1 MLSWYNISKYKVGKP
16 VEEKRRIRKTIWRLQ
31 RVKTWQ
37 LLVILV
43 LMGFVAATFLR
54 LNNIGMIQRRAA
66 VLAADQTGDQEAM
79 QNRLYDLQRYAAEHM
94 NANTGVFYLEG
105 QYQRDVE
112 KIVKAA
118 SDDSNPQGNI
128 HVKADEVC
136 RPQFAV
142 WSQAYVQCFTEEL
155 AKYPPSSDPAQNV
168 TLPSTNLYRYDFAS
182 PLWSLDFAGGSVLI
196 CLVLIIMIVVRLI
209 SLGILNLLLKR
220 HYRGI

>member
-1 MLSWYNISKYKVGKP
+1 MA
-16 VEEKRRIRKTIWRLQ
+16 EDKRRIRKTIWRLN

-37 LLVILV
+37 LLVILLLAV
-43 LMGFVAATFLR
+43 FIAATFLR
-54 LNNIGMIQRRAA
+54 LNNIGMVQRRAA
-66 VLAADQTGDQEAM
+66 VLAADATGDQEVM
-79 QNRLYDLQRYAAEHM
+79 QNRLYDLQRYTAEHM
-94 NANTGVFYLEG
+94 NANSGVFYLEG

-112 KIVKAA
+112 KIIKAA

-155 AKYPPSSDPAQNV
+155 AKYPPSEDPAQNV
-168 TLPSTNLYRYDFAS
+168 NLPSTNLYRHDYAS
-182 PLWSLDFAGGSVLI
+182 PLWSADFAGWSVLVCI
-196 CLVLIIMIVVRLI
+196 VLVIMILVRLA

-220 HYRGI
+220 HYKDI